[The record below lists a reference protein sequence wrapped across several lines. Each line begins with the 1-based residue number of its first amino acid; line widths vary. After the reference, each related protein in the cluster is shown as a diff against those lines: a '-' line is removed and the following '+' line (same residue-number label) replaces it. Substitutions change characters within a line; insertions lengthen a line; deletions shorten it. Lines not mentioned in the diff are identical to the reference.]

1 MTAFCPVPELPH
13 PLNSLTGQDSL
24 WPSANWNTS
33 QQYYLHFVV
42 HAVSLSSNPDL
53 PRHERHTELMA
64 SGGRQPARVLG
75 TCWPQLW
82 PGHTAAGGKR
92 ATLVPSFPPLSL
104 SLHLPPL
111 LSEHQSK
118 SRRIRPKRYF
128 EGLEIC
134 IYWLILFFC
143 RIHFICITRWHPE
156 MKILWDESRM
166 QQRAVEMIS

>member
-24 WPSANWNTS
+24 WPSANWNNS

-53 PRHERHTELMA
+53 PRHEWHTELMA

-92 ATLVPSFPPLSL
+92 ATLVP
-104 SLHLPPL
+104 L
-111 LSEHQSK
+111 LSSIVLISPPATTAQRASK
-118 SRRIRPKRYF
+118 QKPQNQAKTVFWGFRN
-128 EGLEIC
+128 
-134 IYWLILFFC
+134 IYWLILFIC
-143 RIHFICITRWHPE
+143 RIHFICITRWHP
-156 MKILWDESRM
+156 
-166 QQRAVEMIS
+166 